1 MNPELI
7 VTAIGGV
14 VSLINTVL
22 PLIHKSPAG
31 SPAMGSV
38 VNTLTAIAP
47 LVVDQVGTV
56 FTGVKNVIASV
67 GSHPA
72 TTADQRASLAAFD
85 KQVDDAWNAIEAQL
99 DPDKGVSG

>member
-1 MNPELI
+1 VNPELI

-22 PLIHKSPAG
+22 PLIHKGPAG
-31 SPAMGSV
+31 SVAMGGV

-47 LVVDQVGTV
+47 LVVDQVGV
-56 FTGVKNVIASV
+56 VITGVKNVVASV

-72 TTADQRASLAAFD
+72 TTDAQRASLAAFD
-85 KQVDDAWNAIEAQL
+85 KQVDDAWDAIEFQL
-99 DPDKGVSG
+99 DPDGKA